1 MRQIDDEQDKR
12 LGKLL
17 GTRWTVKEIR
27 HLAANNKP
35 SSNKIW
41 KPDDE
46 IVIPLTIALNNE
58 FMKSLGDLV
67 GSGEIGGGEYRPGE
81 NEQVVELGELSKDDY
96 LQTIR
101 NLFSGAG

>member
-1 MRQIDDEQDKR
+1 MV
-12 LGKLL
+12 
-17 GTRWTVKEIR
+17 T
-27 HLAANNKP
+27 NNKS

-46 IVIPLTIALNNE
+46 IVVPLTIALNAD
-58 FMKSLGDLV
+58 FMKSLGELV
-67 GSGEIGGGEYRPGE
+67 GTGDIGGGEYRAGE

-101 NLFSGAG
+101 NLFSGTM